1 MTASAPSVP
10 QVAPLTTE
18 PDCPVQTHRL
28 HRAPGVI
35 DADLCRQAR
44 DQMWDTVA
52 ANRPQMNRDD
62 PSTWVPFTDEEKA
75 GYQRP
80 DGGGDPYFSGGGH
93 RMIIRNGAE
102 DLLLDI
108 GARAVWDIA
117 EQMLGKG
124 EVVFPGGLDES
135 GCTTGPCYMTQ
146 ENRRGHGSPHGPQA
160 RGLGRGRARARRNT
174 CGCPR
179 PVPTG

>member
-10 QVAPLTTE
+10 QVAPLTESQIAQFKRTGYI
-18 PDCPVQTHRL
+18 VL
-28 HRAPGVI
+28 PGVI

-44 DQMWDTVA
+44 DLMWDTVA

-93 RMIIRNGAE
+93 RRGAGGHQY
-102 DLLLDI
+102 D
-108 GARAVWDIA
+108 AHRA
-117 EQMLGKG
+117 
-124 EVVFPGGLDES
+124 S
-135 GCTTGPCYMTQ
+135 
-146 ENRRGHGSPHGPQA
+146 
-160 RGLGRGRARARRNT
+160 
-174 CGCPR
+174 
-179 PVPTG
+179 